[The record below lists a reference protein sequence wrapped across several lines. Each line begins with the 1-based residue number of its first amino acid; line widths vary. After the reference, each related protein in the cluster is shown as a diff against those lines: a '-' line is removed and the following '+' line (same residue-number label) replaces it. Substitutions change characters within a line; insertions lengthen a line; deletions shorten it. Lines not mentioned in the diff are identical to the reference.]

1 MELMKG
7 GDIMEEYTRYKIYV
21 SYFDYRNVPS
31 EDIYSG
37 LTYDEALDKM
47 LELKLLIQKNVIN
60 GYICKQYTESVYM
73 KAGDFNH
80 VNYPK
85 RRQK

>member
-1 MELMKG
+1 
-7 GDIMEEYTRYKIYV
+7 MEEYTRYKIYV
-21 SYFDYRNVPS
+21 SYFDYRHIPS

-37 LTYDEALDKM
+37 LNYDEALDKM
-47 LELKLLIQKNVIN
+47 EELNQLIKENKIN
-60 GYICKQYTESVYM
+60 GYICKKYTEMVYM
-73 KAGDFNH
+73 KGGEYNR